1 MERNQEALKRRL
13 VELAFEITGEGELGE
28 DQDYDVYLTSPLP
41 ELGVDSLTA
50 LELAVHLEREF
61 GTRLEE
67 QELTQIR
74 TLEDIVRFVEARGA

>member
-61 GTRLEE
+61 GIRLEE

>member
-28 DQDYDVYLTSPLP
+28 NQDYDVYLTSPLP

-74 TLEDIVRFVEARGA
+74 TLEDIVRFVEAKGD

>member
-74 TLEDIVRFVEARGA
+74 TLEDIVRFVEAKGD

>member
-13 VELAFEITGEGELGE
+13 VELAFEIAGEGELGE

-74 TLEDIVRFVEARGA
+74 TLEDIVRFVESKGD

>member
-50 LELAVHLEREF
+50 LELAVHVEREF

-74 TLEDIVRFVEARGA
+74 TLEDIVRFVEAKGD

>member
-13 VELAFEITGEGELGE
+13 VELAFEIAGEGELGE
-28 DQDYDVYLTSPLP
+28 EQDYEVYLTSPLP

-74 TLEDIVRFVEARGA
+74 TLEDIVRFVEAKGD

>member
-13 VELAFEITGEGELGE
+13 VELAFEIAGEGELGE
-28 DQDYDVYLTSPLP
+28 DQDYEVYLTSPLP

-74 TLEDIVRFVEARGA
+74 TLEDIVRFVEAKGD